1 MLVRDERNRKM
12 HLESGLS
19 SSDTSLL
26 SLSYSMEMKNSR
38 VDHKE
43 FLALVNHYRHCISLE
58 DMLIVMFYFLVEKQ
72 SYSLH

>member
-38 VDHKE
+38 VDHNE
-43 FLALVNHYRHCISLE
+43 FLALVNCYRHCISLE